1 MRKQVF
7 VYLDLSDNK
16 TNCKNMDLINEALEF
31 EKSKMSNM
39 STSDRVAASR
49 EAKRLILALNEVY
62 KKSKDTN
69 IMDVMKCLTVKK
81 KKIEIRLKGKP
92 EAAF

>member
-1 MRKQVF
+1 
-7 VYLDLSDNK
+7 
-16 TNCKNMDLINEALEF
+16 MDLINEALEF

-62 KKSKDTN
+62 KKSKDTKLMD
-69 IMDVMKCLTVKK
+69 IMKGLTAKK

-92 EAAF
+92 EVAF

>member
-1 MRKQVF
+1 
-7 VYLDLSDNK
+7 
-16 TNCKNMDLINEALEF
+16 MDLINEALEF

-49 EAKRLILALNEVY
+49 EAKRLILALNEIY
-62 KKSKDTN
+62 KKSKDSDLME
-69 IMDVMKCLTVKK
+69 IMKGITAKK